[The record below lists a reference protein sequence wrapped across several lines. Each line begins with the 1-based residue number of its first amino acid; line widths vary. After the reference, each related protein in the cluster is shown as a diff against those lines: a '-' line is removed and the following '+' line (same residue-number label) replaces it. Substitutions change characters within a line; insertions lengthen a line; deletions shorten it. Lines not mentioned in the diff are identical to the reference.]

1 MEKALGN
8 WWLPFEE
15 CRHAGG
21 TSREDRRA
29 APEAGT
35 QKYMAKPLDY
45 AEYGG
50 APLMGIK
57 GGLIICHGASKAKA
71 IKNAIHMA
79 MGVCQEHLDEI
90 VMDALKQMENNEA

>member
-1 MEKALGN
+1 MQGGLRAKIGGLLLKPALK
-8 WWLPFEE
+8 
-15 CRHAGG
+15 
-21 TSREDRRA
+21 
-29 APEAGT
+29 
-35 QKYMAKPLDY
+35 KYMAKPLDY

-90 VMDALKQMENNEA
+90 VMDALKQMETQCE